1 MTPRYQ
7 ESGESLVCMTPAS
20 GTSCNLCHQYLQSLG
35 TKMFSLVIPHVK
47 HFRAM
52 ANIKPQS
59 SLTQQQGMQV
69 NLVKHFD
76 FYQLV
81 PYQQPAGCG
90 LDQAQSDAVNPVQ
103 KWTG

>member
-1 MTPRYQ
+1 
-7 ESGESLVCMTPAS
+7 
-20 GTSCNLCHQYLQSLG
+20 
-35 TKMFSLVIPHVK
+35 
-47 HFRAM
+47 M

-81 PYQQPAGCG
+81 LFLCLINNLQAVDLTKLNLMQLTQFKNG
-90 LDQAQSDAVNPVQ
+90 LDSDLQFYQESLQNLKMAQS
-103 KWTG
+103 K